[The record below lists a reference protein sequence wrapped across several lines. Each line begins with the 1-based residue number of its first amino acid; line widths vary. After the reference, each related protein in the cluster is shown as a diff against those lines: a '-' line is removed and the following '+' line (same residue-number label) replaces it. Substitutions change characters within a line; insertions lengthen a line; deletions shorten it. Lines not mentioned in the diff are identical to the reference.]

1 MISARVAEYFPDRT
15 EGLIWAFRVVLWW
28 SIFGIIFILL
38 AWMTVSSYKSFE
50 DEDKEEDEPKLVN
63 LDLEVL
69 K

>member
-1 MISARVAEYFPDRT
+1 
-15 EGLIWAFRVVLWW
+15 
-28 SIFGIIFILL
+28 
-38 AWMTVSSYKSFE
+38 MTVSSYKSFE